1 MKKDQEIDMRLEEEK
16 RMEEDLRTPKQQS
29 SNQTTTPQV
38 SPQDVVRIYVPPAPM
53 EELNDRLKNI
63 QVKNKEK
70 EHEEDNLPRS
80 GRSSIIHL
88 EYENP
93 PLILESPKRVF
104 TPLEQQQRIQQL
116 FEEESQTYPSFTA
129 INSEFNNTNSNNN
142 NSNGFHSTSTP
153 NSNSRQTPQQYYYYP
168 TPSAMP
174 VASVQQVTSPV
185 RRGSLTRKSPSP
197 MRDVDIVVESEFLS
211 VSKYN

>member
-1 MKKDQEIDMRLEEEK
+1 MSAGSKAIKEEMELRREQGEISDPK
-16 RMEEDLRTPKQQS
+16 TPKQQS

-38 SPQDVVRIYVPPAPM
+38 SPQDVVRIYVPPAPL
-53 EELNDRLKNI
+53 EELTDKLKNI
-63 QVKNKEK
+63 QMKNS
-70 EHEEDNLPRS
+70 EEEQLPRS

-93 PLILESPKRVF
+93 PLILESPPKRVF

-116 FEEESQTYPSFTA
+116 FEEGSQTYPSFTA
-129 INSEFNNTNSNNN
+129 NEYSNGFHNSNNN
-142 NSNGFHSTSTP
+142 TSTP

-174 VASVQQVTSPV
+174 VVAPPNQVTSPV

-197 MRDVDIVVESEFLS
+197 MRDVDIVVETEQFS
-211 VSKYN
+211 VSIQKISR